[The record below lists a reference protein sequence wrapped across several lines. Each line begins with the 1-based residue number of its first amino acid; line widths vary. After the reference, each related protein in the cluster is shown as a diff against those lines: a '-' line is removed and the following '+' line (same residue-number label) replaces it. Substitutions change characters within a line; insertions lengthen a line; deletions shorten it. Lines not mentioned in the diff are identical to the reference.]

1 MAHIN
6 EHIAFEYRKQLE
18 EQLGVPLPNPDEV
31 LPEDVEVELSRLTA
45 QAAQKL
51 LAKDQGE
58 VQQQQIQQQQQD
70 PIIQMQQQELQ
81 LKAQEV
87 QIKAQQVQMQ
97 NQLDQQKIELEKLK
111 IVSQEKIEGAR
122 ITAKSLADE
131 HKMHLDTKLKGVE
144 ITLDA
149 AKTQL
154 DHEHAMEIAKKTK
167 QQQE

>member
-6 EHIAFEYRKQLE
+6 EHVAFAYRKQIE
-18 EQLGVPLPNPDEV
+18 EQLGVPLPDMDEV
-31 LPEDVEVELSRLTA
+31 LPQDVEVQISQLMA
-45 QAAQKL
+45 QAAGKL

-58 VQQQQIQQQQQD
+58 AQQQQIQQQQQD

-97 NQLDQQKIELEKLK
+97 NQLDQQRIELEKLK

-122 ITAKSLADE
+122 ITAKSLTDE
-131 HKMHLDTKLKGVE
+131 KKLDIDTRLKGVQ
-144 ITLDA
+144 INLDA
-149 AKTQL
+149 ARTQL
-154 DHEHAMEIAKKTK
+154 DHEHKMETAKKVK